1 MNHLEGKVVVITGAS
16 SGIGA
21 VSAKSLAARGQGALD
36 QLITDGD
43 SHPPDDK
50 RRRRAAATRSPATL
64 KREDYPAM
72 AQAYWSSAFTS
83 SADAIWAVVRRF
95 NGMPDWHRGDP
106 LRLLAGYLSLGSP
119 LVNGTPGAER
129 PVTSHLERVP
139 PNLARSRRRT
149 Y

>member
-1 MNHLEGKVVVITGAS
+1 MIHLEGKVVITGAS

-21 VSAKSLAARGQGALD
+21 VSAKSLAARGAKIVAAARGQEALD
-36 QLITDGD
+36 QLITDGN
-43 SHPPDDK
+43 SHPPHDNQ

-95 NGMPDWHRGDP
+95 NGMPDWHPGDP
-106 LRLLAGYLSLGSP
+106 KATGGLL
-119 LVNGTPGAER
+119 
-129 PVTSHLERVP
+129 VTWFA
-139 PNLARSRRRT
+139 AR
-149 Y
+149 

>member
-43 SHPPDDK
+43 SHPPHDK

-95 NGMPDWHRGDP
+95 NGMPDWHRGYP

-119 LVNGTPGAER
+119 LVNGTPGLS
-129 PVTSHLERVP
+129 VL
-139 PNLARSRRRT
+139 
-149 Y
+149 